1 MTVFTSFSV
10 KFKATTVTGV
20 EGGGAGG
27 GGGGGGGGGDELAEV
42 SSPLPPPPL
51 QLGAAVPNTMRTA
64 IAT

>member
-1 MTVFTSFSV
+1 MFTSFSV

-27 GGGGGGGGGDELAEV
+27 GGGGEGDDELAEV
-42 SSPLPPPPL
+42 SSPPPPPPL